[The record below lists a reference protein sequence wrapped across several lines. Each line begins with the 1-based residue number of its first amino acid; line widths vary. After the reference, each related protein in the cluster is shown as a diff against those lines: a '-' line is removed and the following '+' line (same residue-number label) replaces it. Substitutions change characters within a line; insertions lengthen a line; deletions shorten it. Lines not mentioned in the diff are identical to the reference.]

1 MSDMVPYN
9 FPETE
14 AEVLSNNIDDANLL
28 KKVRYGALSSIALA
42 EVSPLNEVARL
53 AVFGVAEGISRS
65 PGVGALAY
73 GLSTLGVEAIGAVA
87 ASYVLDSD
95 VSSKALEYVNKKILP
110 RIGIRE
116 DAKFSNFTKL
126 NILQFGGSVPYML
139 LRQREDP
146 LRTKEQNLRLG
157 LMSSAWL
164 AGACAL
170 QGALMAEGIDFG
182 LDHPAEVGAS
192 LAGLTLLVAAGRKG
206 LELGKLKSYYSNINA
221 VGPQI
226 EGIDPRN
233 LKKAIND
240 KSSIKERIYNRLKLP
255 VLVPLEYANW
265 INPDFFEKKG
275 YSANELLYSSVPQG
289 AYTDKDKQFVQN
301 IFAKASRKGFK
312 GVVFDY
318 FEDGQVFGLDSDET
332 KVDNLETSEGPARI
346 SQFYMRLK
354 ASGEHLE
361 NYVPNKRIKTIP
373 KEEVDK
379 YFDQI
384 WTIYNSQFQALVDD
398 HPIKGEIQSDELRK
412 VLSSDKCL
420 LKAYLDPDG
429 NIISFG
435 YLVTDLS
442 LCPWLN
448 IDYFDKISE
457 GIPTA
462 YCSGIAS
469 SKDNSL
475 LTSYSLVNAFAYDMA
490 KQWPK
495 GNLAFECSNVSAKY
509 MPKIVERCFKK
520 EKLYEIE
527 SITETRYH
535 YKLIRLSN
543 D

>member
-1 MSDMVPYN
+1 MSDRVPYN
-9 FPETE
+9 IPETE
-14 AEVLSNNIDDANLL
+14 AEVLSSNIDDANILN
-28 KKVRYGALSSIALA
+28 KVRYVGLSSIALA
-42 EVSPLNEVARL
+42 EASPLNEVARL
-53 AVFGVAEGISRS
+53 AVFGVAEGLSHS
-65 PGVGALAY
+65 PGVGALSY
-73 GLSTLGVEAIGAVA
+73 GLSTLGVETIGMIA
-87 ASYVLDSD
+87 ASYALDND
-95 VSSKALEYVNKKILP
+95 VSSKAIDYVNKKILP

-116 DAKFSNFTKL
+116 DARLSNFTKL
-126 NILQFGGSVPYML
+126 NILQFGGSVAYIL

-146 LRTKEQNLRLG
+146 SRTKEQNLRLG

-170 QGALMAEGIDFG
+170 QGALMAEGIDLG
-182 LDHPAEVGAS
+182 LDHPAEVGGS

-206 LELGKLKSYYSNINA
+206 LELGRLKSYYSNINA
-221 VGPQI
+221 VGPQL
-226 EGIDPRN
+226 EGIDPHN
-233 LKKAIND
+233 LKKAIKD
-240 KSSIKERIYNRLKLP
+240 KSSIKERIYSRLKLP

-265 INPDFFEKKG
+265 INKDFFEKKG
-275 YSANELLYSSVPQG
+275 YRVNELLYSSVPQN
-289 AYTDKDKQFVQN
+289 AYIDKDKKFIKN

-312 GVVFDY
+312 GVIFDY
-318 FEDGQVFGLDSDET
+318 FEDGQVFGLDSDEME
-332 KVDNLETSEGPARI
+332 VDNLETSEGPARI

-354 ASGEHLE
+354 AGEEQLE
-361 NYVPNKRIKTIP
+361 KYEPSKRIKTIH

-384 WTIYNSQFQALVDD
+384 WMIYNSQFQGLVDD
-398 HPIKGEIQSDELRK
+398 HPVKGEIERDELLK
-412 VLSSDKCL
+412 VLLSDKCL

-448 IDYFDKISE
+448 TDYFERISE
-457 GIPTA
+457 GNPTA
-462 YCSGIAS
+462 YFSGIAS

-490 KQWPK
+490 KKWPK

-509 MPKIVERCFKK
+509 IPKIVERCFKK
-520 EKLYEIE
+520 EKLCEIE
-527 SITETRYH
+527 SIAETRYH

-543 D
+543 V